1 MRWVLGGLVVAALAA
16 GLAFTWAWDQDE
28 REVLNLYGNVDIREV
43 DLAFRVGGR
52 IREMVFEEGDSVRP
66 GEVVA
71 RLDARPYQDEVA
83 LARSEVAGSRAKLAK
98 LEAGTRPQEIERARA
113 VLAQREARERLA
125 RRHFERQKVLYE
137 RGDVSEAVLDEARAA
152 YAEANALVSV
162 ARQDLSLAEEGPRQ
176 EDITAAIAEVGAAV
190 AAAEQAETA
199 LRDTIL
205 RSPSAGTILSRLREP
220 GAIVSAGGPVYTLTL
235 AEPVRIRAYVAEP
248 DLGLLSPGQRVTV
261 VTDTRPDAPYE
272 GHVGFISPTAEFT
285 PRTVQTEELRTDLVY
300 RLHVIVDEAQG
311 LRQGMP
317 VTVRVPLHGNEE
329 ANAGEGDGA

>member
-1 MRWVLGGLVVAALAA
+1 VVAALAA